1 MTEKINITYE
11 TLFDILRLEKNT
23 GELQQLSESFYDDIV
38 SYLEGKK
45 QILKKEESVFS
56 EAEKEKTITQVK
68 STKKLLKELYEK
80 RENKIIDLA
89 LNKSKTGS
97 DIIDLSSLLPQER
110 RLFDR
115 LVKIFSENR
124 ESILTN
130 LINGK
135 QPTLKETLEDT
146 SKEGIGEIE
155 KKEGLDKEETKT
167 VRFIHPVPKFLGRKL
182 EAYGPFEAD
191 EITSL
196 PKDIADILIRKGR
209 AEEIRKQ

>member
-1 MTEKINITYE
+1 M
-11 TLFDILRLEKNT
+11 
-23 GELQQLSESFYDDIV
+23 
-38 SYLEGKK
+38 
-45 QILKKEESVFS
+45 
-56 EAEKEKTITQVK
+56 
-68 STKKLLKELYEK
+68 YEK

-97 DIIDLSSLLPQER
+97 DIIDLSTLLPQER

-146 SKEGIGEIE
+146 SEEGIGEIE
-155 KKEGLDKEETKT
+155 KKELDKEETKMI
-167 VRFIHPVPKFLGRKL
+167 RFIHPVPKFLGRKL
-182 EAYGPFEAD
+182 EAHGPFEAD

-209 AEEIRKQ
+209 AEEIRK